1 MLKSRGSTHT
11 CTTDACVHVRVTL
24 FTDVCGDLPS
34 SSLANK
40 SRKLLKFVSIVMKLK
55 ACETE
60 DGVMLPDSET
70 LSHLLQMLDCVQ
82 KFQELQDSKDELTGI
97 ISEMKCQV

>member
-11 CTTDACVHVRVTL
+11 CTTDAYVLHATL

-55 ACETE
+55 ARETG
-60 DGVMLPDSET
+60 DGVTLPDSET
-70 LSHLLQMLDCVQ
+70 LSHLLNCAQ

-97 ISEMKCQV
+97 ISEMKCKV